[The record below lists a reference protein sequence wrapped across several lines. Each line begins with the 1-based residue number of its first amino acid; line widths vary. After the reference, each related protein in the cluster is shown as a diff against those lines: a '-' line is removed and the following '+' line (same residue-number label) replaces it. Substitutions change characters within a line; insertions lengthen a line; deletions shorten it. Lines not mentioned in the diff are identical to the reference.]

1 VENSE
6 KSNPPTMVCEI
17 CGKPAKLSSHV
28 MSDANGPETYTFRCT
43 NGHLMTVQIYEE
55 EDDAGDCES

>member
-1 VENSE
+1 
-6 KSNPPTMVCEI
+6 MVCEI